1 MQQMSV
7 LRNPIPISKETIH
20 LCLNIYLQ
28 KHNAC
33 CSGGYSHKIPGQV
46 VPRPMGIVLKAKEKK
61 KKKQSSVLSRGSVLK
76 GFCHSDGLYT
86 FAGLPESMQYGLT
99 PLGVASLESF

>member
-46 VPRPMGIVLKAKEKK
+46 VPRPMGIVLKAKGKK
-61 KKKQSSVLSRGSVLK
+61 KKKIVLSSIKRECFKRFLS
-76 GFCHSDGLYT
+76 
-86 FAGLPESMQYGLT
+86 
-99 PLGVASLESF
+99 

>member
-7 LRNPIPISKETIH
+7 LGNPIPISKETIN

-46 VPRPMGIVLKAKEKK
+46 VPRPIGIVLKTKK
-61 KKKQSSVLSRGSVLK
+61 KTNPVLSSSKRECFK
-76 GFCHSDGLYT
+76 R
-86 FAGLPESMQYGLT
+86 
-99 PLGVASLESF
+99 SLS